1 MRKMIPSEYWQ
12 AIVDNDA
19 AYDDTFFYGV
29 RTTGIFCRPS
39 CKSRIPNRENVLIFE
54 NVHLAQAKN
63 FRPCKRCKPDGLH
76 LPDEEW
82 VQQIAEWIEHNYHE
96 QLTLGKLAE
105 IVHGSPYHLQRTF
118 KRVKGMTPLEYVHR
132 VRLEQATY
140 LLVETNSL
148 VADIG
153 LAVGLSNTAYFVT
166 LFKKKMNATPTEYRE
181 KHQREVTI
189 NE

>member
-12 AIVDNDA
+12 AILENDET
-19 AYDDTFFYGV
+19 YDDTFFYGV

-39 CKSRIPNRENVLIFE
+39 CKSRVPNRENVRIFK
-54 NVHLAQAKN
+54 NAHLAQAEN

-82 VQQIAEWIEHNYHE
+82 VGQIAVWIEKNYHE
-96 QLTLGKLAE
+96 QLTLGNLAGS
-105 IVHGSPYHLQRTF
+105 VHGSAYHLQRTF
-118 KRVKGMTPLEYVHR
+118 KSVKGMTPLEYVQR
-132 VRLEQATY
+132 VRIDQAIH
-140 LLVETNSL
+140 LLVTTDKR
-148 VADIG
+148 VKDIG

-166 LFKKKMNATPTEYRE
+166 LFKKKMNATPTEYR
-181 KHQREVTI
+181 KKTSKGVTI